1 MLGLYQTIFMVTQS
15 SGFSFR
21 VAQLRDVILI
31 GQSFNVGN
39 VRVVS
44 KHIYDYLEKPQKST
58 FF

>member
-31 GQSFNVGN
+31 GQSFNVLTLLICLRQMVDYSDIG
-39 VRVVS
+39 
-44 KHIYDYLEKPQKST
+44 KIYIC
-58 FF
+58 